1 MQLMNGYNFLQGGA
15 ICLANFFTFR
25 LIDSTNIAKIIC
37 AIAVLFASGP
47 LQSRDL
53 PNRAKPR
60 LTAPALMTAA
70 LNELPTA
77 APDLVGLRQSANA
90 FNVLANDSDADGD
103 RLTMVGAIANF
114 GAVAFTPEGLLAYAQ
129 NPGPARADKITYIV
143 SDGRGGFAEG
153 KVEIVVR

>member
-1 MQLMNGYNFLQGGA
+1 MNHYKFLQGSA
-15 ICLANFFTFR
+15 NCLANFCNFQ
-25 LIDSTNIAKIIC
+25 LIDRTNITKIIC
-37 AIAVLFASGP
+37 AISVFSASGP

-60 LTAPALMTAA
+60 LTAPAMMTAP
-70 LNELPTA
+70 LNELPVA
-77 APDLVGLRQSANA
+77 APDVVDLQKSANA

-103 RLTMVGAIANF
+103 RLTMVGAIANL

-129 NPGPARADKITYIV
+129 NPGSDRPDRITYTV

-153 KVEIVVR
+153 KVEIVGR

>member
-1 MQLMNGYNFLQGGA
+1 MNQYKFLQGRA
-15 ICLANFFTFR
+15 NCLANFCTTWFTDR
-25 LIDSTNIAKIIC
+25 TKIAKIVC
-37 AIAVLFASGP
+37 AIAALSASGP

-53 PNRAKPR
+53 PNSAKPR

-70 LNELPTA
+70 LNELPVA
-77 APDLVGLRQSANA
+77 APDRVGLRQSANA

-103 RLTMVGAIANF
+103 RLTMVGATANF

-129 NPGPARADKITYIV
+129 NPGPARQDEITYMV